1 MITQTIREAIMGD
14 SALAPG
20 YVYVARDGAVIFYV
34 GVSNDPTFRL
44 CQHLGIAGGWSS
56 YTYPRKK
63 LIQGM
68 EKRDLSIFAIAGFR
82 GSQLGTCILNN
93 APESLE
99 WSFDIY
105 EKEDAIAVIKRS
117 PLAIAFPRMLELMEV
132 NWYEQRTLVE
142 NALIEELKPYLNVM
156 DNAHER
162 NLPEKYRAAIN
173 LEDNAVDYIDI

>member
-1 MITQTIREAIMGD
+1 MIMQTIREAIMD
-14 SALAPG
+14 DRAISPG
-20 YVYVARDGAVIFYV
+20 YVYAARDEDVVFYV
-34 GVSNDPTFRL
+34 GVSKDPTFRL
-44 CQHLGIAGGWSS
+44 CQHLGIADGWNN
-56 YTYPRKK
+56 YAYPRKK

-68 EKRDLSIFAIAGFR
+68 EKRDLDIFAIAGFR

-105 EKEDAIAVIKRS
+105 EKEDAIAVIKRTS
-117 PLAIAFPRMLELMEV
+117 LAQAFPRMLEIMEV

-142 NALIEELKPYLNVM
+142 NALIEELKLYLNVM

-162 NLPEKYRAAIN
+162 GLPGKYRAKIN
-173 LEDNAVDYIDI
+173 LDNNAVDYIDL